1 MPGPPPWQFLLRAAM
16 VITGL
21 VLLLIVDVRGA
32 MFYFAWSLIVA
43 ALATEALATLVYWQR
58 QRRRR

>member
-1 MPGPPPWQFLLRAAM
+1 M

-32 MFYFAWSLIVA
+32 LFYFAWSLIVA
-43 ALATEALATLVYWQR
+43 ALATEALATLVYWTRQR
-58 QRRRR
+58 QRR

>member
-1 MPGPPPWQFLLRAAM
+1 M

-43 ALATEALATLVYWQR
+43 ALATEALATLVYWLR
-58 QRRRR
+58 QRRTRRPT